1 MQRLLVMEQER
12 NIEVKEGDEKDSH
25 GPGGKHRRTCTCR
38 TCAQKAAARKRRKL
52 KPGRKY
58 GFK

>member
-1 MQRLLVMEQER
+1 MT
-12 NIEVKEGDEKDSH
+12 EKY
-25 GPGGKHRRTCTCR
+25 GKNKRKNTGTCR
-38 TCAQKAAARKRRKL
+38 TTAQKAAARKRRKL

>member
-1 MQRLLVMEQER
+1 MKK
-12 NIEVKEGDEKDSH
+12 NSH
-25 GPGGKHRRTCTCR
+25 GPGGKHRRTGTCR
-38 TCAQKAAARKRRKL
+38 TNAQKAAARKRRKL